1 MNADYLAMGVGTVL
15 LIGAMVIVIVFRK
28 KRDSSSTDN
37 YSHISGKTRVKDE
50 TCNRYLQ
57 QCLASCPKTQ
67 KQETESCSDECM
79 DQWKFCTGGSGKTR
93 VKDEMCNRYLQQ
105 CLASCQ
111 N

>member
-1 MNADYLAMGVGTVL
+1 MNADYLKMGVGAVI

-37 YSHISGKTRVKDE
+37 YSHISE
-50 TCNRYLQ
+50 
-57 QCLASCPKTQ
+57 
-67 KQETESCSDECM
+67 ETESCSDECM

-93 VKDEMCNRYLQQ
+93 VKDETCNRYLQQ